1 MEKIN
6 IAGLVNDSITD
17 GPGIRYTVFVQ
28 GCPHNCKNCHNPQ
41 THSFKAGVLYDVD
54 DIFNEIKNNPLL
66 TGVTFS
72 GGEPLCQSKQ
82 LLPLAKKIKESGLEL
97 AIYTGFL
104 FEDILNNKVDGAKE
118 LLELADVLVDGPFV
132 DNLRD
137 YSLKFKGSSNQRIID
152 LHQSLPLNKVVLIT
166 DERWN

>member
-41 THSFKAGVLYDVD
+41 THSFNAGVLYDVD

-118 LLELADVLVDGPFV
+118 LLKLADVLVDGPFV